1 MPVADIARAAGTKRR
16 FDKNAHQ
23 HLSLTDGR
31 EQLDPTN
38 ERERESRAVSIFRV
52 AVASAKRTQQRAAH
66 THTDT
71 HRAIQISNFIT
82 ILGRQFHPH

>member
-23 HLSLTDGR
+23 HLLLTDGR

-38 ERERESRAVSIFRV
+38 ERESRAVSIFRV

-66 THTDT
+66 T
-71 HRAIQISNFIT
+71 QGNSN
-82 ILGRQFHPH
+82 